1 MNSRRFMCA
10 SLGEITPYH
19 TIAREQVLCITA
31 KLIVEWQTWVQTRSF
46 GDVCSMS
53 ALDRFSDSSR
63 TFPEVRVVPI
73 LLQKSFCTGDQKFSG
88 L

>member
-46 GDVCSMS
+46 GDVGSMS
-53 ALDRFSDSSR
+53 GLPESGRNTASS
-63 TFPEVRVVPI
+63 
-73 LLQKSFCTGDQKFSG
+73 QSG
-88 L
+88 ATAGFKVLEITAG

>member
-46 GDVCSMS
+46 GDVGSMS
-53 ALDRFSDSSR
+53 GLPESSR
-63 TFPEVRVVPI
+63 AADTGGRLESAWRSLPRSLNGEVSATPW
-73 LLQKSFCTGDQKFSG
+73 L
-88 L
+88 